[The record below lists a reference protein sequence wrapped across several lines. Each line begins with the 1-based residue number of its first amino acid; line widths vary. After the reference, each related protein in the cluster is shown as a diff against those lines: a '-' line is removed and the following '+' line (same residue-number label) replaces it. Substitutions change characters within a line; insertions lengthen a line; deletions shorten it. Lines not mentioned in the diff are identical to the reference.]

1 MPSNLSGIF
10 HVPLDVEVVWSA
22 EDGKDPVAAPNLE
35 RREARTPETV
45 ANILDPI

>member
-1 MPSNLSGIF
+1 MPSNLTGIF

-22 EDGKDPVAAPNLE
+22 EDDKGPAAAPNLE

-45 ANILDPI
+45 ENILDPT